1 MTPATGGVRRAE
13 LVILNRYYLESDACD
28 PAYRGMGRFLRD
40 MREAGFGALSR
51 DSDLLAVDATTGFTR
66 FNCDLSDYVCTTV
79 ARNPQHIFTVE
90 HGFKVIGAHPWA
102 RCMQT
107 LKEIGMTL
115 GSTRALVKA
124 AAEGDARLTKL
135 ESQCRALS
143 LFDLADKKAQWL
155 RARPETLVV
164 SHDQYR
170 ALLQDHILH
179 LRRRAA

>member
-1 MTPATGGVRRAE
+1 MGNFKTMTPATGGVRRAE

-66 FNCDLSDYVCTTV
+66 FNCDLNDYVCTTV

-102 RCMQT
+102 PMYADAQRD
-107 LKEIGMTL
+107 
-115 GSTRALVKA
+115 RH
-124 AAEGDARLTKL
+124 DARFDPCVG
-135 ESQCRALS
+135 ESGG
-143 LFDLADKKAQWL
+143 
-155 RARPETLVV
+155 
-164 SHDQYR
+164 
-170 ALLQDHILH
+170 
-179 LRRRAA
+179 RRRCSPDKTGNPSAGR